1 MEDLPGR
8 SAFEKHAQTLVLLGV
23 AGICAWTAS
32 TLSSATVDLAVLGTK
47 VDNLQLQVEELKS
60 VGKGAISKE
69 DADKT
74 HDLINRRLDDITS
87 QLRSLKSGNIR

>member
-23 AGICAWTAS
+23 AGICGWTAS

-47 VDNLQLQVEELKS
+47 VDNLQLQVEEIKS
-60 VGKGAISKE
+60 VGKGTISKD
-69 DADKT
+69 DASKI
-74 HDLINRRLDDITS
+74 HDLLNRRIDELNL
-87 QLRSLKSGNIR
+87 QLRSMESSN